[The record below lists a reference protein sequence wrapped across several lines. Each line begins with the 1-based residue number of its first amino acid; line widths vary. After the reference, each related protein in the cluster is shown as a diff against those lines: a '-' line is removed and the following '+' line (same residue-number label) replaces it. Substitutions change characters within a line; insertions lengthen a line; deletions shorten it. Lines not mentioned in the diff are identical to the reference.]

1 MSPQPVVSHPAG
13 CSSFDSPASLHQQ
26 CRKRDSHRAA
36 LVLSRSSVSSWVC
49 SGLPDPVLH
58 PSQLYRRTL
67 TSPFGRHVFVPGSR
81 TSTIGPR
88 AFAVSSSSAWNS
100 LPVDLRDPGLS
111 LLTFRRRLKTYLFNP
126 PGYLSS

>member
-1 MSPQPVVSHPAG
+1 MGASIAITQETGWLWYNRKVVILKTG
-13 CSSFDSPASLHQQ
+13 
-26 CRKRDSHRAA
+26 
-36 LVLSRSSVSSWVC
+36 LV
-49 SGLPDPVLH
+49 
-58 PSQLYRRTL
+58 
-67 TSPFGRHVFVPGSR
+67 TSPFGCHGHGVVPRSR

-88 AFAVSSSSAWNS
+88 AFAVPSSSAWNS